1 MKPLLVTAKQAADLL
16 GLPTHT
22 VYVLA
27 ASGELGERRY
37 IGSGKRNF
45 RLDYSAVE
53 AYIKRLPTEPLEET
67 A

>member
-1 MKPLLVTAKQAADLL
+1 MKPLLVTAKDAAGLL

-27 ASGELGERRY
+27 AAGELGERRF
-37 IGSGKRNF
+37 IGNGKRNF
-45 RLDYSAVE
+45 RLEYDAVE
-53 AYIKRLPTEPLEET
+53 AYAKRLPTEPLEQS